1 MTILTSR
8 MLILSA
14 LVSGMLHGLAFADTG
29 AADQATLLPEASAA
43 TMPSSLFG
51 SAAVNS
57 DALEASRGGAE
68 VQVLNKNALDGVVSD
83 NQAHHLTTGS
93 NLVTD
98 GSFVGASGFS
108 TVIQNSGNNVLI
120 QNSTILNLQ
129 VK

>member
-14 LVSGMLHGLAFADTG
+14 LVSGMLHGLAIADTG
-29 AADQATLLPEASAA
+29 AADQATLLPEARA
-43 TMPSSLFG
+43 TMPSSFFG